1 MEKTINEHDVLINV
15 VELASEFAHSTMK
28 NNWDYRDGEIYI
40 EEDGETR
47 YTETAQD
54 IFNELYDTIYDSVIA
69 CKSTEQVVHPIFKNA
84 ITNVVYYLA
93 DEYSHIL
100 ELLYSEHYDEE
111 KQEPSF
117 DEMSDEELHKFCKEN
132 NVDHIWTSYYEL
144 KSFLPSINS

>member
-1 MEKTINEHDVLINV
+1 MSEKIRNEHDVLINV

-69 CKSTEQVVHPIFKNA
+69 CKSNSNSISVDILSYEEDGQKVYDIEHMVDDFANKLNELQPDGISLEIF
-84 ITNVVYYLA
+84 
-93 DEYSHIL
+93 YS
-100 ELLYSEHYDEE
+100 
-111 KQEPSF
+111 
-117 DEMSDEELHKFCKEN
+117 
-132 NVDHIWTSYYEL
+132 
-144 KSFLPSINS
+144 